1 MKRILFITSLII
13 ALPVAWYL
21 IAPVFISTEVDDVS
35 PLTAV
40 VDVEEN
46 KPEFDDA
53 MDDMNQD
60 EHDSFDVAVQE
71 VREMVVEIED
81 PMDMEKG
88 PELIASGL
96 FLPRAHEVEGIALV
110 IDTGEETILRFEDFE
125 TINGPNLHIY
135 LSSDLGISD
144 AIDLG
149 EIRAT
154 KGNVNYEL
162 PDGVDLERYNNVLV
176 WCEPFKVLFS
186 YVEL

>member
-1 MKRILFITSLII
+1 MKTIIIILGVVIG
-13 ALPVAWYL
+13 LPVAWYL
-21 IAPVFISTEVDDVS
+21 IAPAFISTEVYDDS
-35 PLTAV
+35 PLAV
-40 VDVEEN
+40 EVVEELGG
-46 KPEFDDA
+46 PVFDDA
-53 MDDMNQD
+53 MDDMDQE
-60 EHDSFDVAVQE
+60 EHDAFDAAVEEVQE
-71 VREMVVEIED
+71 TVVERED

-88 PELIASGL
+88 PELIASGI
-96 FLPRAHEVEGIALV
+96 FSPRAHEVEGIALV

-162 PDGVDLERYNNVLV
+162 PDGVDLERYHNVLV